1 MQQGPA
7 SQSFYQWAPVAE
19 WLSWARDFFG
29 SPAVLRALALQFGLI
44 GAAFAV
50 TWLLRNRRRAAVDRI
65 AERFLRSEW
74 IRAELQRLAGPVC
87 AWVLLVAAELT
98 AQGFDVELQLVG
110 VAATL
115 TALWIVLRAS
125 TLLFRDALLARIV
138 AMVAWIV
145 AALDILGLLGATVAA
160 LDRAALTIGTMR
172 LSLLLLVK
180 AALLIAILLWAALA
194 LARLIGGRIER
205 LAGLSP
211 SVQTLARNLVKIALV
226 FLALLIGVNAVGIDL
241 TALTV
246 FSGAIG
252 VGLGFGLQ
260 KIVSN
265 FVSGIILLT
274 ERSIKPGD
282 IIEVGGTH
290 GFVTSLGGRYTTLR
304 ARDGKEYLI
313 PNETLITTQVVNWSY
328 TSPLV
333 RLDLIFGVAYGTD
346 LRLARLLAIE
356 AAKETQRVQSSP
368 EPVCHVTE
376 FGDNGI
382 NFVLRFWISDPVNGV
397 INVKSEI
404 FLALWDRFVAH
415 GIEVPFPQ
423 RDLHLR
429 DAPSEVLRPAEKRS
443 AAD

>member
-1 MQQGPA
+1 M
-7 SQSFYQWAPVAE
+7 
-19 WLSWARDFFG
+19 
-29 SPAVLRALALQFGLI
+29 I
-44 GAAFAV
+44 GVVFAV
-50 TWLLRNRRRAAVDRI
+50 TWLLRGRTRAAVDRI
-65 AERFLRSEW
+65 TGRFLRSEW
-74 IRAELQRLAGPVC
+74 IRAEIQGLAVLVC
-87 AWVLLVAAELT
+87 AWLLLVAAGLVAE
-98 AQGFDVELQLVG
+98 GFGVELRLVG

-125 TLLFRDALLARIV
+125 TLLFHDALLARIV
-138 AMVAWIV
+138 AMVAWVV

-160 LDRAALTIGTMR
+160 LDRAALTIGTVR
-172 LSLLLLVK
+172 LSLLLVVK
-180 AALLIAILLWAALA
+180 AVLLIAILLWAALA
-194 LARLIGGRIER
+194 LARLITGRIEHTT
-205 LAGLSP
+205 GLSP
-211 SVQTLARNLVKIALV
+211 SIQTLTRNLVKIALV

-241 TALTV
+241 TAFTV

-282 IIEVGGTH
+282 VIEVGRTY
-290 GFVTSLGGRYTTLR
+290 GFVTSLGGRYTSVR
-304 ARDGKEYLI
+304 GRDGKEYLI
-313 PNETLITTQVVNWSY
+313 PNETLITNQVVNWSY
-328 TSPLV
+328 TSPFV
-333 RLDLIFGVAYGTD
+333 RIDLPFGVAYGSD
-346 LRLARLLAIE
+346 LRLVRRLAIE
-356 AAKETQRVQSSP
+356 AAKETRRVQSSP

-382 NFVLRFWISDPVNGV
+382 SFLLRFWITDPANGV
-397 INVKSEI
+397 INVKGEI

-429 DAPSEVLRPAEKRS
+429 DLPQGVLRPADPVEKRS